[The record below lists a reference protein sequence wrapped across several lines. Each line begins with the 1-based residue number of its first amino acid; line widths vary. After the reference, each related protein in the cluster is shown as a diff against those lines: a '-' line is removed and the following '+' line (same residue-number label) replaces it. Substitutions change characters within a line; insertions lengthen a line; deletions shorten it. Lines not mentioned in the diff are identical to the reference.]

1 MRALSFFF
9 TEAARSIWRRRG
21 ASLLA
26 LVTSGISLFTLG
38 LFLLG
43 GSNASGML
51 ERWNQAAEFSIYLS
65 DTATPEDRGAIERT
79 LATSGV
85 VDAQAYV
92 TPAEALK
99 RFSTQFPDLAA
110 AAEHPAVE
118 SASRLVRGAPAAG
131 PRT

>member
-9 TEAARSIWRRRG
+9 TEAVRSIWRRRG

-51 ERWNQAAEFSIYLS
+51 ERWKAQQAQ
-65 DTATPEDRGAIERT
+65 G
-79 LATSGV
+79 
-85 VDAQAYV
+85 
-92 TPAEALK
+92 
-99 RFSTQFPDLAA
+99 
-110 AAEHPAVE
+110 
-118 SASRLVRGAPAAG
+118 
-131 PRT
+131 